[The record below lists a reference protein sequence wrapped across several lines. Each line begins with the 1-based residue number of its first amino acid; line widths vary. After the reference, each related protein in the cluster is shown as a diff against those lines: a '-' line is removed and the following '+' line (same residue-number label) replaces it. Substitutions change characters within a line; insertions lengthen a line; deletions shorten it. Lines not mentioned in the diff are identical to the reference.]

1 MEHTISIDL
10 GIEWSAGAPMP
21 TVLADEQATYLV
33 FYLSDTDPGPER
45 SAVITWRDC
54 LAVTSGFPGDETQ
67 RGHRLWRGREQH
79 PPYYGAVE
87 VAESAWIADLAAAE
101 RTHPLARQ
109 APFAQHRHFVL
120 LFHDS
125 TFECIATGYTVER
138 RRGSAEEVVAELA
151 AGRATQTTRSHV
163 TFSDAD

>member
-1 MEHTISIDL
+1 MEHTIPLDL

-21 TVLADEQATYLV
+21 TVLSDEQGTYLV
-33 FYLSDTDPGPER
+33 FYLSDADPGPEQ

-54 LAVTSGFPGDETQ
+54 VAVMFGLPGDETQ
-67 RGHRLWRGREQH
+67 RGHRLWRGKEQH
-79 PPYYGAVE
+79 PPLYGAVE

-101 RTHPLARQ
+101 RTHPLARE
-109 APFAQHRHFVL
+109 AAFAEHRHFVL

-125 TFECIATGYTVER
+125 TFECIATGYEVER

-151 AGRATQTTRSHV
+151 ARRATQDTRSHV
-163 TFSDAD
+163 TLRDAD